1 LSQIYPWWAQEDE
14 SLKSGLV
21 KEGLEVD
28 DMVEMLI
35 IDVHVA
41 MSVAKVPI

>member
-1 LSQIYPWWAQEDE
+1 
-14 SLKSGLV
+14 V

-28 DMVEMLI
+28 DMVEMLV

-41 MSVAKVPI
+41 MNVAKVPL